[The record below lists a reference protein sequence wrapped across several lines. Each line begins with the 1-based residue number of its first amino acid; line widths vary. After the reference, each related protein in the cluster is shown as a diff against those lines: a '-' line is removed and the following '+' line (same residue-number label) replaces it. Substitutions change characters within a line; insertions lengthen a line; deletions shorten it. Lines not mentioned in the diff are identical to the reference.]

1 MNSPNRR
8 ASGYRWVVLGAFCL
22 LNLVVEMNWL
32 TFAPITKECMAFYHA
47 PAMTILALSMSFMVL
62 YLFASVPASY
72 VIDTYGIWIGVG
84 VGAVLTAV
92 FGLVRGM
99 YGSNLTMVFASQL
112 ALGVGQPFV
121 LNAITKV
128 AATWF
133 PARERATASGFPVLA
148 QFVGIIIAFLVSP
161 LLLRQTVVGAATLYN
176 IPQIVM
182 VYGYASLLGAIPFLV
197 FARKAPIPAPDEVG
211 EAQPLP
217 FSQALCRLLRQRDM
231 ILLSLLFFI
240 GLGLFNAIST
250 LIELILIPKGLG
262 KVAAGQV
269 GALMMVG
276 GIIGAIVLP
285 ALSDRL
291 QKRRE
296 LLLLCLV
303 GLVPGLAGL
312 TFAAGYGL
320 LMASSFALGFFLIGA
335 APIGFQYGAEVS
347 RPVPEAASQG
357 MILLAGQVGGIL
369 FITLVGLMGHL
380 SIESLAGVARSST
393 NLTFFMVGFVALA
406 IANVF
411 VCLMLKKPPTAE
423 VEQH

>member
-1 MNSPNRR
+1 MKTPNGR
-8 ASGYRWVVLGAFCL
+8 ASGYRWVVLAAFCL

-32 TFAPITKECMAFYHA
+32 TFAPITKECMAFYNT

-72 VIDTYGIWIGVG
+72 VIDTYGVRIGVG

-133 PARERATASGFPVLA
+133 PARERATANGFPVLA
-148 QFVGIIIAFLVSP
+148 QFVGIIIAFLLSP
-161 LLLRQTVVGAATLYN
+161 LLLRQTVVHGATLYN
-176 IPQIVM
+176 IPRIVM
-182 VYGYASLLGAIPFLV
+182 FYGYASLLGAIPFLML
-197 FARKAPIPAPDEVG
+197 ARKAPTTGTDEVAEVESPRFRQG
-211 EAQPLP
+211 LGQ
-217 FSQALCRLLRQRDM
+217 LLRQRDM
-231 ILLSLLFFI
+231 ILLALMFFI

-262 KVAAGQV
+262 KIEAGQV
-269 GALMMVG
+269 GAIMMVG
-276 GIIGAIVLP
+276 GIIGAGLLP
-285 ALSDRL
+285 SLSDRL
-291 QKRRE
+291 QRRKE
-296 LLLLCLV
+296 LLVLCLV

-312 TFAAGYGL
+312 TFAVGYGQL
-320 LMASSFALGFFLIGA
+320 LISGFVFGFFLIGA

-347 RPVPEAASQG
+347 HPVPEATSQG

-380 SIESLAGVARSST
+380 SIESLAGVAHSST
-393 NLTFFMVGFVALA
+393 RLTFFMLAFVALA

-411 VCLMLKKPPTAE
+411 VCLMLKKPPTPE
-423 VEQH
+423 VEQR